1 MVKRLI
7 VVDILL
13 ISIVLLIIGAVKLIN
28 RVREYVEGE
37 EVYSELEEY
46 VTLYSQQ
53 PGEDDTACQTDTG
66 VNESD
71 MLSVDFAALSQ
82 INQDIVGWLCCEG
95 TAINYPVVQGS
106 DNEYYLDHLF
116 DGSENANGCLFLD
129 SRVEPFFSSCHSII
143 YGHHMQSGAMF
154 AALDNYKRQSYYDAY
169 PTMLLITPDETYEI
183 QLFAAYVTAPSE
195 DAWNVSFSNDEEFQR
210 WLDDAKAR
218 STFSSDIEPTPEDR
232 ILTLSTCSYE
242 FSDSRLVVLGEI
254 KEIEM
259 G

>member
-1 MVKRLI
+1 MRKRLAI
-7 VVDILL
+7 MGVFLISLGLL
-13 ISIVLLIIGAVKLIN
+13 IAGGIKLGQ
-28 RVREYVEGE
+28 RMSEYAEGDE
-37 EVYSELEEY
+37 AYSELEEY
-46 VTLYSQQ
+46 VTLYSQRS
-53 PGEDDTACQTDTG
+53 GEDDAACQTDTG
-66 VNESD
+66 ENESD

-82 INQDIVGWLCCEG
+82 INPDIVGWLYCEG

-129 SRVEPFFSSCHSII
+129 SRVEPSFSSRHSII

-154 AALDNYKRQSYYDAY
+154 AALDNCKRQSYYDAH

-210 WLDDAKAR
+210 WLDDAKAC
-218 STFSSDIEPTPEDR
+218 STFSSDVEPMPEDR

-242 FSDSRLVVLGEI
+242 FSDSRLVVLGVI